1 VRLEPDASLR
11 IYLAGSICAVR
22 GSALVPQ
29 KRFPGRQGRLAFA
42 MLAADR
48 ERALSPDEF
57 AEQLWGGRPPRAW
70 DAALRAIVS
79 KLRSAL
85 AEVGLPADAIAHAL
99 GCYQLVL
106 PTGAWIDLEA
116 ADDAVHRAEAA
127 LRAGH
132 RDQAN
137 GWALV
142 ANAIARRPLLAGEE
156 GSWATRRRAML
167 RDVRV
172 RALECRSAVCLEKEL
187 FPLAGRDAELVLELE
202 PFRET
207 AYRLLMRA
215 HAGAGNPAEALRV
228 YERCRS
234 VIEEELGVSPS
245 PETEAVYLDILRA
258 R

>member
-1 VRLEPDASLR
+1 MRLEPDASLR
-11 IYLAGSICAVR
+11 IYLAGSICTVR

-29 KRFPGRQGRLAFA
+29 SRLPGRQGRLAFA

-48 ERALSPDEF
+48 DRALSPDEM
-57 AEQLWGGRPPRAW
+57 AEQLWGERPPRSW
-70 DAALRAIVS
+70 DTALRAIVS

-85 AEVGLPADAIAHAL
+85 GDVGLAPDAIGHAL
-99 GCYQLVL
+99 GCYQLLL
-106 PTGAWIDLEA
+106 PAGAWVDLEA

-132 RDQAN
+132 RDEAN

-142 ANAIARRPLLAGEE
+142 ANAIARRPFLAGEE
-156 GSWATRRRAML
+156 GSWATRRRDIL

-187 FPLAGRDAELVLELE
+187 FPLAARDAELVLELE

-245 PETEAVYLDILRA
+245 MDTEALYLGILRTG
-258 R
+258 

>member
-1 VRLEPDASLR
+1 MEPNVSLR

-22 GSALVPQ
+22 GSALMPQ
-29 KRFPGRQGRLAFA
+29 SRLPGRQGRLAFA

-48 ERALSPDEF
+48 GRALSPDEL
-57 AEQLWGGRPPRAW
+57 AEQLWGERPPRAW
-70 DAALRAIVS
+70 DTALRAIMS

-85 AEVGLPADAIAHAL
+85 GDVGLSADAIAHAL

-106 PTGAWIDLEA
+106 PPGSWVDLEA

-127 LRAGH
+127 LRAG
-132 RDQAN
+132 RPDEAN
-137 GWALV
+137 GWTLV
-142 ANAIARRPLLAGEE
+142 ANAIARRAFLIGEE
-156 GSWATRRRAML
+156 GTWAARRRAML

-172 RALECRSAVCLEKEL
+172 RALECRSAVCLTKEL
-187 FPLAGRDAELVLELE
+187 FPLAARDAELVVEIE

-234 VIEEELGVSPS
+234 VMQEQLGVSPS
-245 PETEAVYLDILRA
+245 PETEALYLGILRA
-258 R
+258 G

>member
-1 VRLEPDASLR
+1 VQLGSDASLR

-29 KRFPGRQGRLAFA
+29 SRLPGRQGRLAFA

-48 ERALSPDEF
+48 DRALSPDEF
-57 AEQLWGGRPPRAW
+57 AEQLWDGGPPRAW

-85 AEVGLPADAIAHAL
+85 ADVGLPPDAIAHAL
-99 GCYQLVL
+99 GYYQLVL
-106 PTGAWIDLEA
+106 PAGAWVDLEA

-127 LRAGH
+127 LRADH
-132 RDQAN
+132 RDEAN

-142 ANAIARRPLLAGEE
+142 ANAIARRPFLAGEE
-156 GSWATRRRAML
+156 GSWATRRRDIL

-172 RALECRSAVCLEKEL
+172 RSLECRSAVCLEKEL
-187 FPLAGRDAELVLELE
+187 FPLAARDAELVLELE

-215 HAGAGNPAEALRV
+215 HAGAGNPAEAVRV
-228 YERCRS
+228 YERCRGL
-234 VIEEELGVSPS
+234 IREELGVSPS
-245 PETEAVYLDILRA
+245 PETEAVYLDILRTG
-258 R
+258 

>member
-1 VRLEPDASLR
+1 
-11 IYLAGSICAVR
+11 
-22 GSALVPQ
+22 
-29 KRFPGRQGRLAFA
+29 

-48 ERALSPDEF
+48 DRALSPDEM
-57 AEQLWGGRPPRAW
+57 AEQLWGERPPRSW
-70 DAALRAIVS
+70 DTALRAIVS

-85 AEVGLPADAIAHAL
+85 GDVGLAPDAIGHAL
-99 GCYQLVL
+99 GCYQLLL
-106 PTGAWIDLEA
+106 PAGAWVDLEA

-132 RDQAN
+132 RDEAN

-142 ANAIARRPLLAGEE
+142 ANAIARRPFLAGEE
-156 GSWATRRRAML
+156 GSWATRRRDIL

-187 FPLAGRDAELVLELE
+187 FPLAARDAELVLELE

-245 PETEAVYLDILRA
+245 MDTEALYLGILRTG
-258 R
+258 

>member
-1 VRLEPDASLR
+1 VGVRLEPDASLR

-79 KLRSAL
+79 KLRDCRL
-85 AEVGLPADAIAHAL
+85 
-99 GCYQLVL
+99 
-106 PTGAWIDLEA
+106 
-116 ADDAVHRAEAA
+116 
-127 LRAGH
+127 
-132 RDQAN
+132 
-137 GWALV
+137 
-142 ANAIARRPLLAGEE
+142 
-156 GSWATRRRAML
+156 
-167 RDVRV
+167 
-172 RALECRSAVCLEKEL
+172 RALESRSAVCLEKEL

-234 VIEEELGVSPS
+234 VIEEELGASPS

>member
-1 VRLEPDASLR
+1 LEPDASLR
-11 IYLAGSICAVR
+11 IYLAGSICTVR

-29 KRFPGRQGRLAFA
+29 SRLPGRQGRLAFA

-48 ERALSPDEF
+48 DRALSPDEM
-57 AEQLWGGRPPRAW
+57 AEQLWGERPPRSW
-70 DAALRAIVS
+70 DTALRAIVS

-85 AEVGLPADAIAHAL
+85 GDVGLAPDAIGHAL
-99 GCYQLVL
+99 GCYQLLL
-106 PTGAWIDLEA
+106 PAGAWVDLEA

-132 RDQAN
+132 RDEAN

-142 ANAIARRPLLAGEE
+142 ANAIARRPFLAGEE
-156 GSWATRRRAML
+156 GSWATRRRDIL

-187 FPLAGRDAELVLELE
+187 FPLAARDAELVLELE

-245 PETEAVYLDILRA
+245 MDTEALYLGILRTG
-258 R
+258 